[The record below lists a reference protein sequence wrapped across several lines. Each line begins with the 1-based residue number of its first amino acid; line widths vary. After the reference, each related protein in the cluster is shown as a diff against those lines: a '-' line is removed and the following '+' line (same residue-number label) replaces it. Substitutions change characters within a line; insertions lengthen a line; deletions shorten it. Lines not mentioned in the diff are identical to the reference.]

1 MKSKTGLLFLMAD
14 VDPAISG
21 YFKLMN
27 PNRYEL
33 FTSRYLND
41 ISRHHKISMFSTRV
55 LMSSITWRFLL
66 INLYERKATSQPF
79 SID

>member
-55 LMSSITWRFLL
+55 LMSSITWRF
-66 INLYERKATSQPF
+66 SQKEKLHF
-79 SID
+79 SLVCKTEM